1 MAGSNGGGQREEEQG
16 RQGGST
22 KSRMREVVG
31 ALRSKESILRLEYKK
46 IKCGSE
52 VKIYKKSSNV
62 KKKKKK
68 RERGKDTEL
77 KHFTVKSNESQI
89 SGKCFF
95 F

>member
-46 IKCGSE
+46 IQMWK
-52 VKIYKKSSNV
+52 
-62 KKKKKK
+62 
-68 RERGKDTEL
+68 
-77 KHFTVKSNESQI
+77 
-89 SGKCFF
+89 
-95 F
+95 

>member
-52 VKIYKKSSNV
+52 VKIYKKKFKCEKE
-62 KKKKKK
+62 KKEK
-68 RERGKDTEL
+68 REGKRYGT
-77 KHFTVKSNESQI
+77 
-89 SGKCFF
+89 
-95 F
+95 